1 VLIIMK
7 RRRLAVEDH
16 CWQDYTEQGRTIQGY
31 LAYKEGDGDGMKIA
45 ISGKGGVGK
54 TTIMALLGNEFK
66 KAGKDVLIID
76 ADPSPHMAET
86 LGVKDVAAIRPIAE
100 MTKLL
105 VERSGK
111 VEGSPF
117 YNMNPQV
124 NDILQDFMISHE
136 GVKLMVL
143 GAIQGGD
150 KGCAC
155 PENNVL
161 RRMLTKLL
169 MSPDQIVLL
178 DMEAGVEHLGRG
190 TIASVDQLL
199 IVVIP
204 SRSSIRTALKIKKL
218 AEDVKIAKIDFV
230 GNLIRDERDRTFLSE
245 GLGVAPI
252 AFFADSQAIRDAERA
267 EIPIT
272 HISAP
277 AEDTPQLLMEAL
289 NR

>member
-1 VLIIMK
+1 
-7 RRRLAVEDH
+7 
-16 CWQDYTEQGRTIQGY
+16 
-31 LAYKEGDGDGMKIA
+31 MKIA

-54 TTIMALLGNEFK
+54 TTIMALLANEFK
-66 KAGKDVLIID
+66 KSGKEVLIID

-86 LGVKDVAAIRPIAE
+86 LGVKDIEKIKPIAE

-124 NDILQDFMISHE
+124 NDLLHDFMISHE
-136 GVKLMVL
+136 GIKLMVL
-143 GAIQGGD
+143 GAIQTGD

-169 MSPDQIVLL
+169 LSPEQVVLL

-190 TIASVDQLL
+190 TIAGIDQLL

-204 SRSSIRTALKIKKL
+204 ARSSIRTALKIKKL
-218 AEDVKIAKIDFV
+218 AEDVRIPRIDFI
-230 GNLIRDERDRTFLSE
+230 GNLIKNERDRQFLSE
-245 GLGVAPI
+245 GLGVTPI
-252 AFFADSQAIRDAERA
+252 AFFADSQEIREAERD
-267 EIPIT
+267 EIPLT

-277 AEDTPQLLMEAL
+277 AENAPQLLMEAL
-289 NR
+289 TR

>member
-1 VLIIMK
+1 
-7 RRRLAVEDH
+7 
-16 CWQDYTEQGRTIQGY
+16 
-31 LAYKEGDGDGMKIA
+31 MKIA

-54 TTIMALLGNEFK
+54 TTIMALLADEFK
-66 KAGKDVLIID
+66 KIGKEVLVID

-86 LGVKDVAAIRPIAE
+86 LGVEHPEEIRPIAE

-111 VEGSPF
+111 TEGSPM

-124 NDILQDFMISHE
+124 NDLLEEFMLNHD
-136 GVKLMVL
+136 GMKLMVL
-143 GAIQGGD
+143 GAIQTGD

-169 MSPDQIVLL
+169 LSKDQVVLL

-190 TIASVDQLL
+190 TIAGIDQLL

-204 SRSSIRTALKIKKL
+204 SKSSIRTALKVKKL
-218 AEDVKIAKIDFV
+218 AEDVKIPQISFV
-230 GNLIRDERDRTFLSE
+230 GNLVDDDDDKLFLE
-245 GLGVAPI
+245 KGLGVRPV
-252 AFFADSQAIRDAERA
+252 AFFPNSQAIRKAERQ
-267 EIPIT
+267 EIPIN
-272 HISAP
+272 SLENAAGDAP
-277 AEDTPQLLMEAL
+277 QILMQAI
-289 NR
+289 RK